1 MPGKSHGQRSLAG
14 YHPWGCKES
23 DTTERFHFHNPNHAF
38 PPHQRAQPPPGRL
51 QGGSQTSSLTTAG
64 PRLAAP
70 ARHCPTPAPATA
82 WKSAVCRWDHPS
94 VRVSDGVVK
103 RESVPGRGRGQVR
116 PPSSQAA
123 VLTAPGLCL
132 AGPCIRARP
141 WSLGGPATTWRRGS
155 DQTPYLLPLP
165 GLSPAP
171 CHLLPSSACFLQ
183 SSFSLRPARSHGWQ
197 TKSLNKATGGR
208 QLIKT
213 FLFALRPGCHLRVA
227 LSSQTAKQN
236 SRAAHAQI
244 RPARVAVP
252 WESETPSSL
261 PHSPVECALETQQQA
276 VLTWGGGARL
286 QVGRAHPLHSS
297 WGAGAQG
304 PKPS

>member
-1 MPGKSHGQRSLAG
+1 MLFHPIKEPSLPPGDSRVALRLHPSLRQAPG
-14 YHPWGCKES
+14 WLPLPG
-23 DTTERFHFHNPNHAF
+23 TA
-38 PPHQRAQPPPGRL
+38 PPPPPPPPGSL
-51 QGGSQTSSLTTAG
+51 LCAGGTTPQSG
-64 PRLAAP
+64 LA
-70 ARHCPTPAPATA
+70 
-82 WKSAVCRWDHPS
+82 
-94 VRVSDGVVK
+94 DGVVK
-103 RESVPGRGRGQVR
+103 RESVPGRGGGQVR

-123 VLTAPGLCL
+123 VLTPPGLCL
-132 AGPCIRARP
+132 SGPCIRARP
-141 WSLGGPATTWRRGS
+141 WSLEGPATTCRRGS

-171 CHLLPSSACFLQ
+171 RRLQPSSACFLQ

-213 FLFALRPGCHLRVA
+213 LLFALRPGCHLRVA

-244 RPARVAVP
+244 RPAGVAVP
-252 WESETPSSL
+252 RESETPSSL

-286 QVGRAHPLHSS
+286 QVGRAHSLHSS
-297 WGAGAQG
+297 WGAGAQDPRPRDPPAHSG
-304 PKPS
+304 AVSNSAVLLTNS